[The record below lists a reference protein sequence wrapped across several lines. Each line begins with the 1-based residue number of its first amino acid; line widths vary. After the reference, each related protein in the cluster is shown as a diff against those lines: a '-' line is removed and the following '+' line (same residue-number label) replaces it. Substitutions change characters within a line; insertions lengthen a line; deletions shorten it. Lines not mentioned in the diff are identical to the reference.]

1 MLSSNIWEL
10 FIASNDSFEEFVPKL
25 SLNGLMKLK
34 IDLEKVPEDK
44 EYLDVVEQVL
54 QKRVVTLI
62 GGVRRTVVSTMEE

>member
-1 MLSSNIWEL
+1 MLSSNIWTL
-10 FIASNDSFEEFVPKL
+10 FIASNDSFGEFVPKL

-44 EYLDVVEQVL
+44 EYLDVVEQEL

-62 GGVRRTVVSTMEE
+62 GV